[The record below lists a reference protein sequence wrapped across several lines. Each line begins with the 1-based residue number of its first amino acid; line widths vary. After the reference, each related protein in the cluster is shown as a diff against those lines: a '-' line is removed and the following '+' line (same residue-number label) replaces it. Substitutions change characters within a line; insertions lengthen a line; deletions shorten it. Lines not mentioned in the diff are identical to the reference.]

1 MRKYTK
7 TIKKSSNRSAK
18 SLNQK
23 NKRNFVRYK
32 ILRKQQEYGI
42 NGGKAHRVQ
51 ESILENLWNWAGCS
65 RTIIFSDQ
73 HRMDWL
79 SAGNTRIAESDQ

>member
-32 ILRKQQEYGI
+32 ILRKQLEYGI

-51 ESILENLWNWAGCS
+51 ESILEKQEELCNDKA
-65 RTIIFSDQ
+65 D
-73 HRMDWL
+73 
-79 SAGNTRIAESDQ
+79 ESKNNKNVQ